1 MVDLTHRP
9 LLRALFLRRLNS
21 KMPVCVV
28 YYQYIKL
35 EEDRSASV
43 SKRKRNMG
51 KENFASLRKIYKV
64 LVSGGIFTKQ
74 N

>member
-1 MVDLTHRP
+1 
-9 LLRALFLRRLNS
+9 
-21 KMPVCVV
+21 MPVCVV